1 MLRDEK
7 TIGKQINCPETGTQ
21 SQDNQNKQI
30 KQKSSF

>member
-21 SQDNQNKQI
+21 SQDNQKQI